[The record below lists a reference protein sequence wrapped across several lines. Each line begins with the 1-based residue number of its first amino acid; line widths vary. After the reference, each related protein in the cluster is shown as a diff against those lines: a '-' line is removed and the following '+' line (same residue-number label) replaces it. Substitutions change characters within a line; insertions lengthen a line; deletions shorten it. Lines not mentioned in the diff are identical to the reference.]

1 MNDVTDIAEVVDATG
16 LRCPEPIMML
26 HAAVRRVP
34 AGALV
39 QLLATDPSTQ
49 RDVSS
54 FCRFLEHTLVDTRE
68 HHGRFEFTIRT
79 ASG

>member
-1 MNDVTDIAEVVDATG
+1 MSDLSDSAELVDATG

-39 QLLATDPSTQ
+39 RLVATDPSTQ
-49 RDVSS
+49 RDVTS
-54 FCRFLEHTLVDTRE
+54 FCRFLEHSLVETRE
-68 HHGRFEFTIRT
+68 HDGRFEFIIRT
-79 ASG
+79 AED